1 MRGINPMIENHR
13 HGSVSAVPRRL
24 RSGYFDQG
32 ERAAGAAAG
41 GRRGTPRRLGEASPE
56 GGPPPHTGA
65 SARTPSPFSFPDQG
79 GRRRVLRWGKGG
91 RGWVGRELR
100 NVTRYGAE
108 LLNAR

>member
-13 HGSVSAVPRRL
+13 HGSISAVPPRL
-24 RSGYFDQG
+24 GSGHSDQA
-32 ERAAGAAAG
+32 ERAGGAAAG

-56 GGPPPHTGA
+56 GRPPPHTGA

-91 RGWVGRELR
+91 RGWGGLEPR
-100 NVTRYGAE
+100 NVNRYGAE